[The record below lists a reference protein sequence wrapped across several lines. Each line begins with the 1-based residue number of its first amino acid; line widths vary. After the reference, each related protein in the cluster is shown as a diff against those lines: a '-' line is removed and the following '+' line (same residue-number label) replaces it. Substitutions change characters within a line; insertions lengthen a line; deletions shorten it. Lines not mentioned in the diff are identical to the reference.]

1 MAPSKVSRRSSSA
14 VPETGPL
21 ARASERVAI
30 WLLIAIL
37 CWMQFPFGSNRP
49 WAWSF
54 LVTLIALD
62 WALWVP
68 AGLADGT
75 SVARLARRLAIPG
88 LLMVAVLV
96 WAWLQSMSITPA
108 PWHADIWT
116 FISRALGKPV
126 PGAVSFN
133 PYATQTEVMKLA
145 SYLAVGWLAAA
156 LSLRY
161 ENARLLFVATVATA
175 TAYAIYGIALSA
187 LHTSQ
192 ITLFEGIPPPYERD
206 VSGGFVAKNSFATFT
221 GMAFLASL
229 TLLVEA
235 GQHRIVAM
243 RGWRTHVRT
252 LVQFATGKGAGWL
265 IASLILL
272 AALIASDSR
281 AGLIATLVGLMGIF
295 VLSLSISARRGET
308 RWTLIGGGAA
318 AVLIFALFLASGQS
332 VQSRFERLI
341 ETRGAGEMRPLMWD
355 AAARAIADHP
365 YIGTGLGTYP
375 DIFNLYSKTF
385 VPYVVDRAH
394 NDYLEFAMGVG
405 IPAAVL
411 WDLALLIIVVQCVSG
426 ILKRHRR
433 RSYAMTAVG
442 ATLLVGF
449 HSIFDFSL
457 QMPAVAV
464 LFAVLLG
471 IGIGQSQPTREPA
484 QG

>member
-1 MAPSKVSRRSSSA
+1 MANKVARSSSA

-21 ARASERVAI
+21 ARVSEKASLWLLVAI
-30 WLLIAIL
+30 LG
-37 CWMQFPFGSNRP
+37 WMQFPFGSNRP

-54 LVTLIALD
+54 LVLLIALD
-62 WALWVP
+62 WALWIP
-68 AGLADGT
+68 AGVADGAF
-75 SVARLARRLAIPG
+75 VGRLARRLAVPAF
-88 LLMVAVLV
+88 LMVAVLV
-96 WAWLQSMSITPA
+96 WVWLQSVSFTPA
-108 PWHADIWT
+108 SWHADIWT
-116 FISRALGKPV
+116 FISQALGKPV
-126 PGAVSFN
+126 AGAVSFN
-133 PYATQTEVMKLA
+133 PFATQTELMKLA

-156 LSLRY
+156 LSLRHD
-161 ENARLLFVATVATA
+161 NARVLFVAIVAIATV
-175 TAYAIYGIALSA
+175 YAIYGIALSA

-192 ITLFEGIPPPYERD
+192 ITLVDAIPSPYGRD

-235 GQHRIVAM
+235 GQNRIIAM
-243 RGWRTHVRT
+243 RGWRTHLRT
-252 LVQFATGKGAGWL
+252 LIQFAAGRGAVWL

-295 VLSLSISARRGET
+295 GLSLAISARRGET

-332 VQSRFERLI
+332 VQSRFEQLI

-355 AAARAIADHP
+355 AAARAVADHP
-365 YIGTGLGTYP
+365 YTGTGLGTYP
-375 DIFNLYSKTF
+375 DIFNLYTKTF

-411 WDLALLIIVVQCVSG
+411 WDLALLIIAAQCVSG
-426 ILKRHRR
+426 VLKRHRR

-464 LFAVLLG
+464 LYAALLG
-471 IGIGQSQPTREPA
+471 IGIGQAQPTREA
-484 QG
+484 AGQG

>member
-1 MAPSKVSRRSSSA
+1 MTGRAEQRPVT
-14 VPETGPL
+14 VPEAGAL
-21 ARASERVAI
+21 ARASETAALWLLVAI
-30 WLLIAIL
+30 IA
-37 CWMQFPFGSNRP
+37 WMQFPFGSNRP

-54 LVTLIALD
+54 LVILIALD
-62 WALWVP
+62 WALWIP
-68 AGLADGT
+68 AGVAAGAST
-75 SVARLARRLAIPG
+75 ARLARRLAVPA

-96 WAWLQSMSITPA
+96 WIWLQSVSFTPA
-108 PWHADIWT
+108 PWHADIWG
-116 FISRALGKPV
+116 FIARALGKPV
-126 PGAVSFN
+126 AGAVSFN
-133 PYATQTEVMKLA
+133 PFATRTELMKLA

-156 LSLRY
+156 LSLRH
-161 ENARLLFVATVATA
+161 ENARLLFIALVAAA
-175 TAYAIYGIALSA
+175 TAYAAYGIVLSA

-192 ITLFEGIPPPYERD
+192 ITIFQGDPPPYGRD

-265 IASLILL
+265 IASLVLL

-281 AGLIATLVGLMGIF
+281 AGLIATLVGLVGIF
-295 VLSLSISARRGET
+295 ALLLSISARRGNT
-308 RWTLIGGGAA
+308 RWTLIGGGVAA
-318 AVLIFALFLASGQS
+318 LLIFSLFLANGQS

-341 ETRGAGEMRPLMWD
+341 ETRGSEEMRPLMWD
-355 AAARAIADHP
+355 AAVRAIADHP
-365 YIGTGLGTYP
+365 YMGTGLGTYP
-375 DIFNLYSKTF
+375 DVFNLYAKSF

-411 WDLALLIIVVQCVSG
+411 WDLALLILVAQCVSG
-426 ILKRHRR
+426 VLKRHRR

-442 ATLLVGF
+442 ASLLVGF
-449 HSIFDFSL
+449 HSLFDFSL

-464 LFAVLLG
+464 LYAVLLG
-471 IGIGQSQPTREPA
+471 IGLGQSQPTRETA
-484 QG
+484 